1 MDQKRLFAAI
11 AISIGILLLFD
22 LYNRPARDAQ
32 QMRQQQVEAAGQQAP
47 RPVPDGP
54 LRTPTDAAPAAGEPR
69 TPAARLPVEGPRVQ
83 GTLSLRGARLDD
95 LVLRDYRE
103 TTNPNSPLVRMLAP
117 REGGAPYYAQW
128 GWTAADGRTAVP
140 NNETD
145 WQAEGSGRLAPG
157 SPATLRWD
165 NGQGQVFEVVLSLD
179 ENFMV
184 TAEQR
189 VRNNA
194 AEPVSVLP
202 WARVRRERTPPVEGW
217 AVLHEGFT
225 GVLDGRLR
233 EVTYA
238 SAKDEAA
245 KRAGVAFEQEA
256 AGGWAGFTD
265 KYWLTALAPVDQSAR
280 VRATYRA
287 TTDPGPR
294 GPEDR
299 WQVDFAPPGA
309 VQVPAGATG
318 GGQAVRLFAGAK
330 EVNLLDRYQDRLGI
344 PDFDKAVD
352 FGWFYFLTKPF
363 FHALHWLAVQTG
375 NYGVAIL
382 LFTLAL
388 KAAFF
393 PLANKAYKSMS
404 RMKVFG
410 PKMQEI
416 RERHKDDPAKAQ
428 AEMMALYR
436 TEKINPASGCLPI
449 VIQIP
454 VFFALYKVLLVS
466 IEMRHAPFFGWIR
479 DLSAP
484 DPTNLFNL
492 FGLLPFDPAAWS
504 GGYLHMPAWALMMGA
519 TMWVQQ
525 KLNPQPPDPVQAKLF
540 QWMPVI
546 FTFMLASFPAGL
558 VIYWAWNNLLSIA
571 QQWYIM
577 RLEKQRTA
585 KGGGPAVPA
594 AAAPAPA
601 AAAKPKKG

>member
-1 MDQKRLFAAI
+1 MDQKRLFVAI

-22 LYNRPARDAQ
+22 LYNRPAREAQ
-32 QMRQQQVEAAGQQAP
+32 QVRQQQVEAAGQQAP
-47 RPVPDGP
+47 APGPTGP

-69 TPAARLPVEGPRVQ
+69 APAARLPVEGPRVQ
-83 GTLSLRGARLDD
+83 GSVSLRGARLDD

-103 TTNPNSPLVRMLAP
+103 TTKPDSPLVRMLAP
-117 REGGAPYYAQW
+117 RDGGAPYYAQW

-140 NNETD
+140 GNDTD
-145 WQAEGSGRLAPG
+145 WQAEGGRLAPG
-157 SPATLRWD
+157 SPVTLRWD
-165 NGQGQVFEVVLSLD
+165 NGQGQVFEVALALD

-194 AEPVSVLP
+194 AEPISLLP
-202 WARVRRERTPPVEGW
+202 WVRVRRERTPPTEGW

-225 GVLDGRLR
+225 GVLNGRLN
-233 EVTYA
+233 EMTYSA
-238 SAKDEAA
+238 AKDEAA
-245 KRAGVAFEQEA
+245 KRAGVAFEQES

-265 KYWLTALAPVDQSAR
+265 KYWLSALAPVDQSAR

-287 TTDPGPR
+287 TQEPGPR

-309 VQVPAGATG
+309 MQVPAGATG

-330 EVNLLDRYQDRLGI
+330 EVNLLDAYGARYNI

-363 FHALHWLAVQTG
+363 FHALHWIAQQVG

-382 LFTLAL
+382 IFTFLL
-388 KAAFF
+388 KLAFF

-404 RMKVFG
+404 RMKTFA

-416 RERHKDDPAKAQ
+416 RERYKDDPTKAQ
-428 AEMMALYR
+428 AETMALYR
-436 TEKINPASGCLPI
+436 AEKINPASGCLPI

-484 DPTNLFNL
+484 DPTNVFNL
-492 FGLLPFDPAAWS
+492 FGLLPFDPAALS
-504 GGYLHMPAWALMMGA
+504 YGYLHLPAWALVMGA

-577 RLEKQRTA
+577 RLERQRSA
-585 KGGGPAVPA
+585 GGPPVPA
-594 AAAPAPA
+594 AATASAPA

>member
-22 LYNRPARDAQ
+22 LYNRSSREAQ
-32 QMRQQQVEAAGQQAP
+32 QVRQQQVEAVGQQAP
-47 RPVPDGP
+47 RPGPEGP

-69 TPAARLPVEGPRVQ
+69 TAAARLPVEGPRVQ

-103 TTNPNSPLVRMLAP
+103 TTKPDSPLVRMLAP
-117 REGGAPYYAQW
+117 REGGAPYYGQW

-140 NNETD
+140 GNETD
-145 WQAEGSGRLAPG
+145 WQAEGGRLSPG
-157 SPATLRWD
+157 SPVTLRWD
-165 NGQGQVFEVVLSLD
+165 NGQGQVFEIGLALD
-179 ENFMV
+179 ENYMV

-194 AEPVSVLP
+194 AEPISVLP
-202 WARVRRERTPPVEGW
+202 WARIRRERTPPTEGW

-225 GVLDGRLR
+225 GVLNGRLN
-233 EVTYA
+233 EVTYS

-245 KRAGVAFEQEA
+245 KRAGVALEQESP
-256 AGGWAGFTD
+256 GGWAGFTD
-265 KYWLTALAPVDQSAR
+265 KYWLSALAPVDQSAR

-287 TTDPGPR
+287 TQEPGPR

-318 GGQAVRLFAGAK
+318 GGQAIRLFAGAK
-330 EVNLLDRYQDRLGI
+330 EVNLLDAYAARYGI

-363 FHALHWLAVQTG
+363 FHALHWIAQKVG

-382 LFTLAL
+382 IFTLLL
-388 KAAFF
+388 KLAFF

-404 RMKVFG
+404 RMKTFT

-416 RERHKDDPAKAQ
+416 RDRHKDDPAKAQ
-428 AEMMALYR
+428 TEMMALYR
-436 TEKINPASGCLPI
+436 AEKINPASGCLPI

-484 DPTNLFNL
+484 DPTNVFNL
-492 FGLLPFDPAAWS
+492 FGLLPFDPAALS
-504 GGYLHMPAWALMMGA
+504 YGYLHLPAWALVMGA

-558 VIYWAWNNLLSIA
+558 VIYWAWNNLLSIG

-577 RLEKQRTA
+577 RLERQRS
-585 KGGGPAVPA
+585 GPPVPVA
-594 AAAPAPA
+594 SAAPGPA